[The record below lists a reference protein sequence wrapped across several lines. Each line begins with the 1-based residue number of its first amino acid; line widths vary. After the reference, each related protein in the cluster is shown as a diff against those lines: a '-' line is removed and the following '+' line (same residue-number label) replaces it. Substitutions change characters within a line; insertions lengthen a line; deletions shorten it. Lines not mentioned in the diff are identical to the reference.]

1 MLILLWIIFVII
13 GIVITIKDETYDPI
27 SPFYWFC
34 AVVVTIL
41 ALIVIISAYPF
52 KILDKLAMYEEEN
65 IKIEEKVKS
74 TVQGY
79 MNYESDTYKNLIEN
93 ADLETLLIK
102 YPELN
107 SNELVKSEI
116 ELYKENSKKIKELR
130 EQEITKSVWDWWLKF
145 NIGEEK

>member
-1 MLILLWIIFVII
+1 MLILIWIIFMII
-13 GIVITIKDETYDPI
+13 GIVITIKDIDGEE
-27 SPFYWFC
+27 SVSYWF
-34 AVVVTIL
+34 IL
-41 ALIVIISAYPF
+41 VSITAIVILIFLLGYPF
-52 KILDKLAMYEEEN
+52 KISDKLEMYEEEN

-107 SNELVKSEI
+107 SNELVKSEV
-116 ELYKENSKKIKELR
+116 ELYKENSKKIKELK
-130 EQEITKSVWDWWLKF
+130 EKKITKSVWDWWLKF

>member
-13 GIVITIKDETYDPI
+13 GIVITIKDEWEEVSPI
-27 SPFYWFC
+27 YWLC

-41 ALIVIISAYPF
+41 ALIVIISTYPF
-52 KILDKLAMYEEEN
+52 KISDKLAMYEEEN
-65 IKIEEKVKS
+65 TRIEEKVKS

-79 MNYESDTYKNLIEN
+79 MNYESDTYKNLVEN

-116 ELYKENSKKIKELR
+116 ELYKENNKKIKELR